1 MKAISRWLAVVG
13 ASAALATCLVT
24 QTIAAPGSAAPAL
37 AIPKDL
43 SSDVHMPATGYSIQT
58 IFEDV
63 SVGLHSPAGVANQ
76 FAQYAAAVRSAGWQ
90 EKAQRRGDKSSEL
103 DVVNGISEVDISL
116 DRDNGTDIRL
126 HVHCQRQIGD
136 RETCDGVASDLPPSP
151 PDAQIS
157 TPQHLGVTLE
167 VKTNPL
173 RRIRER
179 DGSGR
184 LARDESVQRPSRIGA
199 DLQQERNESPRTP
212 DPGTWSGRGATGSGV
227 WGWLTGSIVAARWWT
242 AVDGGLRGNLVVVDC
257 SGSRG
262 SITFACH
269 EMGPPGLEPGTNEL

>member
-1 MKAISRWLAVVG
+1 MERNTMKSISRWLAVAG
-13 ASAALATCLVT
+13 ASAGLATCLVA
-24 QTIAAPGSAAPAL
+24 QTAAALPPAGPAL
-37 AIPKDL
+37 ALPKDL
-43 SSDVHMPATGYSIQT
+43 PGDVHMPASGYSIQT

-167 VKTNPL
+167 VKTNSSKDTL
-173 RRIRER
+173 YAEY
-179 DGSGR
+179 
-184 LARDESVQRPSRIGA
+184 ESAMAAAGWQETKVSRGPV
-199 DLQQERNESPRTP
+199 ESEQIFNKNGMKVRVHLIQA
-212 DPGTWSGRGATGSGV
+212 PGQG
-227 WGWLTGSIVAARWWT
+227 AARL
-242 AVDGGLRGNLVVVDC
+242 D
-257 SGSRG
+257 
-262 SITFACH
+262 
-269 EMGPPGLEPGTNEL
+269 LEFGAG